1 MGWSNVYMKK
11 MLVTLTIQTEL
22 EYDDTDPEAYQE
34 KLELL
39 IQELEELEMSVDVE
53 AEEPAGTTDDY

>member
-1 MGWSNVYMKK
+1 MKK